1 MKEETEKHFGIPCAL
16 NEMGSSDLKKAE
28 SISYSLLPLFA
39 KIALDRLASD
49 SNLRNSKMLDELLQ
63 SYADFY
69 LMKVDMITCLA
80 THCMCKR
87 RFSEFESELP
97 S

>member
-1 MKEETEKHFGIPCAL
+1 MKDEIEKRFNISCAL
-16 NEMGSSDLKKAE
+16 SEMGSSDFKKVE

-39 KIALDRLASD
+39 KIALDRLAND
-49 SNLRNSKMLDELLQ
+49 SKLRNSKILDELLQ

-80 THCMCKR
+80 THSMCKR
-87 RFSEFESELP
+87 RFSDFESA
-97 S
+97 SAC